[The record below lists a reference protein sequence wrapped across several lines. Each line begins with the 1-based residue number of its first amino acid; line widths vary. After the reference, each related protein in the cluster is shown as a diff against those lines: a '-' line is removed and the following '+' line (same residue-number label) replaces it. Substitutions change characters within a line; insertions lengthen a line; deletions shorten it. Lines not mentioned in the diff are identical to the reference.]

1 MSINLHTQRVVQAF
15 EGLSPTSLPNL
26 LALYAPQATFKDPF
40 NEVVGQVAIAGIFQ
54 HMFDTVD
61 APRFQVLQTIEQGE
75 QAFLTWDFH
84 FRRRPSGLPLCV
96 HGCTHL
102 RFDAAG
108 RIVMH
113 RDYWDA
119 AEELYAKLPVLGPV
133 MRWLQRRLRASAH

>member
-1 MSINLHTQRVVQAF
+1 MSANLHAQRVVQAF
-15 EGLSPTSLPNL
+15 EDLSPTSLPNL
-26 LALYAPQATFKDPF
+26 LELYAPQATFKDPF
-40 NEVVGQVAIAGIFQ
+40 NEVAGQVAISGIFK

-61 APRFQVLQTIEQGE
+61 APRFQVLQTIAQGE

-84 FRRRPSGLPLCV
+84 FQRRPSGLPLCV
-96 HGCTHL
+96 HGTTHL
-102 RFDAAG
+102 RFDTEG

-133 MRWLQRRLRASAH
+133 MRWLQRRLRAPAA

>member
-1 MSINLHTQRVVQAF
+1 MSTNLHTQRVAQAF
-15 EGLSPTSLPNL
+15 EGLSPTSLPSL
-26 LALYAPQATFKDPF
+26 LELYAPQATFKDPF

-61 APRFQVLQTIEQGE
+61 APRFQVLQTIAQGE

-84 FRRRPSGLPLCV
+84 FRRRPSGLPLRV